1 MSQLQNIAQ
10 VFQNNDLVT
19 AAKLNALVTQTTLTG
34 EAVTS
39 QSPPSNNLE
48 GTDLILGYEA
58 STDSL
63 VAISIDKIRSVG
75 SSLSP
80 LKAQSIEP
88 IEQGTMT
95 ITQNQTNSNLKIE
108 SVGGGSLTLEAAGN
122 ASVSI
127 FSGTNSR
134 TNLTKTEIAS
144 GPFEVKENVDIIGQS
159 RVANLSSIVGS
170 PIITLTFTGNHG
182 LLSSVMPIEITGPTP
197 EFSGLFT
204 TYSVTGLTT
213 INITLP
219 ANATVAH
226 TSTAVTVRRVS
237 FRVRELA
244 MLSRTQFLNPPTLI
258 NSPIKPS
265 FDYFVQ
271 TREQAILTSGWGGVQ
286 NPANLNG
293 TKIPQLDITF
303 TPQKAGNT
311 VVLEWDVFGE
321 AWNSSADMVFLV
333 TRTPLSGAG
342 SGVSVALPNAVDS
355 SNNTWSGVTSGQYE
369 PDDSSTPSTVRVKI
383 VDLNSL
389 SVPCTYSVHF
399 RAAANRVV
407 TWHLNRSSGSLGTL
421 DREVGL
427 SIGHAREIYV

>member
-1 MSQLQNIAQ
+1 
-10 VFQNNDLVT
+10 
-19 AAKLNALVTQTTLTG
+19 
-34 EAVTS
+34 
-39 QSPPSNNLE
+39 
-48 GTDLILGYEA
+48 
-58 STDSL
+58 
-63 VAISIDKIRSVG
+63 
-75 SSLSP
+75 
-80 LKAQSIEP
+80 
-88 IEQGTMT
+88 
-95 ITQNQTNSNLKIE
+95 
-108 SVGGGSLTLEAAGN
+108 
-122 ASVSI
+122 
-127 FSGTNSR
+127 
-134 TNLTKTEIAS
+134 
-144 GPFEVKENVDIIGQS
+144 
-159 RVANLSSIVGS
+159 
-170 PIITLTFTGNHG
+170 
-182 LLSSVMPIEITGPTP
+182 
-197 EFSGLFT
+197 
-204 TYSVTGLTT
+204 
-213 INITLP
+213 
-219 ANATVAH
+219 
-226 TSTAVTVRRVS
+226 
-237 FRVRELA
+237 